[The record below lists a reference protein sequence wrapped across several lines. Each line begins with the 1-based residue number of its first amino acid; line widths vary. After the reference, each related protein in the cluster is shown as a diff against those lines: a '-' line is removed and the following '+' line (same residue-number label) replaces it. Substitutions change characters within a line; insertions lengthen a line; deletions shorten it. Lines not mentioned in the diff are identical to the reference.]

1 MGQQRLTHAAD
12 REDTRS
18 WHARARLGRRLSC
31 GRGLA
36 THSSS
41 NAMCTGVGRPEHLSE
56 QARGTTGEGATFVG
70 WDLKAPRR
78 RARARARV
86 TLRQLPRAVSVSM
99 SMIDYSWRWRRRRRR
114 QSCQAQAMSHPI
126 HRTLVLHLKC
136 PRQWGSSPASD
147 WRTRSACG
155 LRLRAKTTRPTHTT
169 RSVHVADAPL
179 LRLRTSKRDATSVA
193 CKAGDDWRVASSIQE
208 LSRHH

>member
-31 GRGLA
+31 DRGFA

-56 QARGTTGEGATFVG
+56 QARGTAGEGATFVG

-78 RARARARV
+78 RARAMVQRHFGFA
-86 TLRQLPRAVSVSM
+86 
-99 SMIDYSWRWRRRRRR
+99 
-114 QSCQAQAMSHPI
+114 
-126 HRTLVLHLKC
+126 
-136 PRQWGSSPASD
+136 
-147 WRTRSACG
+147 
-155 LRLRAKTTRPTHTT
+155 
-169 RSVHVADAPL
+169 
-179 LRLRTSKRDATSVA
+179 ATSQ
-193 CKAGDDWRVASSIQE
+193 GGLGLDEHD
-208 LSRHH
+208 